1 MEEIKQEHKNRET
14 RKIDLTAFND
24 PKSPVTEAYRTI
36 RTNLSF
42 SGVDRKLKIILATS
56 ALPNEG
62 KSTVLASLSIVMAKV
77 GKKVLLVDCD
87 FRNPTQ
93 HKLFGLPNKGVSNC
107 IATGGDFHE
116 IIQHIDQENLDIL
129 TSGPVAPNPSEI
141 LMSNRMQ
148 EFLDMV
154 RDEYDYVLIDTPPI
168 MPVTDS
174 AVLSSRVDGVMLI
187 IASGEEKPGL
197 LKAAKTRL
205 EQAGANIIGC
215 ILNKVKI
222 PGGKYGY
229 GSNHYGY
236 GYGYGY
242 GYYYGTEKQEVSENE
257 LTKDD
262 KNEN

>member
-1 MEEIKQEHKNRET
+1 MEEVKQEHTHREIK
-14 RKIDLTAFND
+14 KIDLTAFND
-24 PKSPVTEAYRTI
+24 AKSPVTEAYRTI

-42 SGVDRKLKIILATS
+42 SGVDKQMKIVEVTS
-56 ALPNEG
+56 AVPNEG
-62 KSTVLASLSIVMAKV
+62 KSTVLASLAIVMAQA

-116 IIQHIDQENLDIL
+116 IIQHIDQENIDIL

-148 EFLDMV
+148 DFLNTA
-154 RDEYDYVLIDTPPI
+154 REEYDYVLIDTPPV

-174 AVLSSRVDGVMLI
+174 AVLSSKTDGVMLV
-187 IASGEEKPGL
+187 IASGEDKPEL
-197 LKAAKTRL
+197 VKAAKTRL

-215 ILNKVKI
+215 ILNKVKVA
-222 PGGKYGY
+222 GGKYGY
-229 GSNHYGY
+229 GYSGSHYGY

-242 GYYYGTEKQEVSENE
+242 DYYYGHEEKKEEAKPEV
-257 LTKDD
+257 
-262 KNEN
+262 

>member
-1 MEEIKQEHKNRET
+1 MEEVKQEHTHREIK
-14 RKIDLTAFND
+14 KIDLTAFND
-24 PKSPVTEAYRTI
+24 AKSPVTEAYRTI
-36 RTNLSF
+36 RTNISF
-42 SGVDRKLKIILATS
+42 SGVDKQLKVIEVTS
-56 ALPNEG
+56 AVPNEG
-62 KSTVLASLSIVMAKV
+62 KSTVMASLAIVMAQA

-116 IIQHIDQENLDIL
+116 IIQRIDQENIDIL

-148 EFLDMV
+148 EFLNTV
-154 RDEYDYVLIDTPPI
+154 REEYDYVLIDTPPV

-174 AVLSSRVDGVMLI
+174 AVLSSKTDGVMLV
-187 IASGEEKPGL
+187 IASGEDKPEL
-197 LKAAKTRL
+197 VKAAKTRL

-215 ILNKVKI
+215 ILNKVKVA
-222 PGGKYGY
+222 GGKYGY
-229 GSNHYGY
+229 GYGGSHYGY

-242 GYYYGTEKQEVSENE
+242 GYYYGGEEKKETAEE
-257 LTKDD
+257 KA
-262 KNEN
+262 E

>member
-1 MEEIKQEHKNRET
+1 MEEVKQENIHREIK
-14 RKIDLTAFND
+14 KIDLTAFND
-24 PKSPVTEAYRTI
+24 AKSPVTEAYRTI

-42 SGVDRKLKIILATS
+42 SGVDKQLKIIEVTS
-56 ALPNEG
+56 AVPNEG
-62 KSTVLASLSIVMAKV
+62 KSTVMASLAIVMAQA

-116 IIQHIDQENLDIL
+116 IIQHIDQENIDIL

-148 EFLDMV
+148 EFLNTA
-154 RDEYDYVLIDTPPI
+154 REEYDYVLIDTPPV

-174 AVLSSRVDGVMLI
+174 AVLSSKTDGVMLV
-187 IASGEEKPGL
+187 IASGEDKPEL
-197 LKAAKTRL
+197 VKAAKTRL

-215 ILNKVKI
+215 ILNKVKVA
-222 PGGKYGY
+222 GGKYGY
-229 GSNHYGY
+229 GSNYYGY

-242 GYYYGTEKQEVSENE
+242 GYYGKEEEND
-257 LTKDD
+257 KDLG
-262 KNEN
+262 ENKSS

>member
-1 MEEIKQEHKNRET
+1 MEEVKQEHTHREIK
-14 RKIDLTAFND
+14 KIDLTAFTNA
-24 PKSPVTEAYRTI
+24 KSPVTEAYRTI

-42 SGVDRKLKIILATS
+42 SGVDKQMKIVEVTS
-56 ALPNEG
+56 AVPNEG
-62 KSTVLASLSIVMAKV
+62 KSTVLASLAIVMAQA

-116 IIQHIDQENLDIL
+116 IIQHIDQENIDIL

-148 EFLDMV
+148 DFLNTA
-154 RDEYDYVLIDTPPI
+154 REEYDYVLIDTPPV
-168 MPVTDS
+168 MPVTDA
-174 AVLSSRVDGVMLI
+174 AVLSSKTDGVMLV
-187 IASGEEKPGL
+187 IASGEDKPEL
-197 LKAAKTRL
+197 VKAAKTRL

-215 ILNKVKI
+215 ILNKVKVA
-222 PGGKYGY
+222 GGKYGY
-229 GSNHYGY
+229 GYGGSHY

-242 GYYYGTEKQEVSENE
+242 GYYYGGDEKKEETKSEA
-257 LTKDD
+257 
-262 KNEN
+262 